1 VATSACSVLGPVP
14 GVTRHADDAGPHAV
28 LPADVE
34 TVGHAEARGLI
45 GEVVAIGV
53 RGDARHGKGNEDH
66 RRAEPEEEPEAASV
80 GCGDGCVDPR
90 HVDPYALVGR

>member
-1 VATSACSVLGPVP
+1 LGTP
-14 GVTRHADDAGPHAV
+14 
-28 LPADVE
+28 
-34 TVGHAEARGLI
+34 ARGLI